1 MNNLASAHNNQQGV
15 ITNPTNFKDAP
26 QQSINNVSQAA
37 VKDPQ
42 KYYPTIPASAHDLTS
57 SSNTNNKNTTIISSI
72 SDGSEYA
79 GGSKKYLHA
88 DAIELDCVAE
98 SNLGINKSDRGGV
111 GKRRDTENVVNYSTP
126 TKGMFVCAL
135 YLLL

>member
-1 MNNLASAHNNQQGV
+1 MNNLASAHNNHQGV
-15 ITNPTNFKDAP
+15 ITNPTNFKDDP

-57 SSNTNNKNTTIISSI
+57 SSNNKNTTIISSI

>member
-57 SSNTNNKNTTIISSI
+57 SSNNKNTTIISSI

-98 SNLGINKSDRGGV
+98 SNLGINKSDRGGI